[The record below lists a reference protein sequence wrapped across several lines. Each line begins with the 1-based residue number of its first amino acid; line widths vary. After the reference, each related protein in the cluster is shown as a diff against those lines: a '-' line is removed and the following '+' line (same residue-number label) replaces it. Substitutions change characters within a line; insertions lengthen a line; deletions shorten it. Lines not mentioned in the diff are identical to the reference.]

1 MSRFVARLVAGEPPR
16 LVADPGAVEAEGCLV
31 LLRGYL
37 GNRAELDAE
46 ARRRGHR
53 PPACDAGRVALA
65 FRWWGAEL
73 ARHVV
78 GEYAAAVYDPGARTL
93 LLAHDELGLAP
104 LFYAAGPGGV
114 AFGTPLEDVVAE
126 TGVDGLDEEFIAD
139 YFAQGQHFG
148 ARTPY
153 AAIRRLRAGESVVWR
168 DGRDSR
174 HDVRTLNGVRP
185 LRCRDER
192 EYADAVRERLE
203 EGVAAALPEE
213 GRAWCE
219 LSGGLD
225 SSTVLGIA
233 ARLGAPG
240 LAAVSMVYPLSHTAD
255 ETKWMRVVLDEH
267 PVPWHPVDADA
278 VRPFT
283 ELPRSFF
290 AEPNLWLPSCG
301 LARTCRELFREH
313 GVDVVLT
320 GQGGDAV
327 FHGDVPRPYFLADL
341 LRRGRAA
348 EAWRRAR
355 DWGAAS
361 DERRPPVYLL
371 HRFGL
376 RAALRHLRGRALDL
390 PPVAVPWADQRYA
403 AAVGLGERGRAS
415 PAPGGRTVE
424 AAYHMERVMHNAAA
438 AAVHFA
444 HASTGAEYRH
454 PLFHRPLVEL
464 MLSLPWEHKYR
475 TDGDRPL
482 QRLAMEGVLPR
493 RTLRRRGKQGPD
505 QATQEG
511 LESGEAWI
519 DLLTAR
525 PRIVERGYAAAGPWR
540 EAVQHARFGR
550 TAGIR
555 HFMSSANLE
564 AWLQGLESFAPRSR
578 LAAGLSAGA
587 AAAAAV

>member
-1 MSRFVARLVAGEPPR
+1 VSGFVARLTPGEPPR
-16 LVADPGAVEAEGCLV
+16 LAADPGAVEAEGCLV

-37 GNRAELDAE
+37 GERAALDAE

-53 PPACDAGRVALA
+53 APASDAERLALA
-65 FRWWGAEL
+65 FRWWGADL
-73 ARHVV
+73 PRHVA
-78 GEYAAAVYDPGARTL
+78 GEYAAAVYDPAGRAL
-93 LLAHDELGLAP
+93 LLAHDELGVAP
-104 LFYAAGPGGV
+104 LFYAAGPDGV
-114 AFGTPLEDVVAE
+114 TFGTPLEDVVAE
-126 TGVDGLDEEFIAD
+126 TGVGALDEEFVAD

-148 ARTPY
+148 ERTPY
-153 AAIRRLRAGESVVWR
+153 AAVRRLRPGESVVWR
-168 DGRDSR
+168 DGRVSR
-174 HDVRTLNGVRP
+174 HDVRTLNGVRT

-192 EYADAVRERLE
+192 EYAERLRGRLE
-203 EGVAAALPEE
+203 EAVAAALPER

-225 SSTVLGIA
+225 SSTVLSIA

-240 LAAVSMVYPLSHTAD
+240 LEAVSMVYPRSHTAD
-255 ETKWMRVVLDEH
+255 ERKWIRAVLDEH

-283 ELPRSFF
+283 EMPAVFF
-290 AEPNLWLPSCG
+290 AEPNAWLPSCG
-301 LARTCRELFREH
+301 LARTCRELFGHH

-355 DWGAAS
+355 EWGAAS

-376 RAALRHLRGRALDL
+376 RPVLRHLRGRALDT
-390 PPVAVPWADQRYA
+390 PPVAISWADPRYA
-403 AAVGLGERGRAS
+403 AAAGLGARGRTS

-424 AAYHMERVMHNAAA
+424 AAYHMERIAHNAAA

-444 HASTGAEYRH
+444 HASAGAEYRH

-464 MLSLPWEHKYR
+464 MLSIPWEHKYR
-475 TDGDRPL
+475 SGGDRPL
-482 QRLAMEGVLPR
+482 QRLAMEGVVPR

-505 QATQEG
+505 QAVQEG
-511 LESGEAWI
+511 LESGDAWI
-519 DLLTAR
+519 AMLTDR

-540 EAVQHARFGR
+540 EAVQQARFGR
-550 TAGIR
+550 TIGVR
-555 HFMSSANLE
+555 HFMASANLE
-564 AWLQGLESFAPRSR
+564 AWLQGLERFSPRPR
-578 LAAGLSAGA
+578 LAASRSADA
-587 AAAAAV
+587 AAA